1 MAQEKN
7 MRDFSMKRLTT
18 TGTLEDSLKL
28 DSKNR
33 TGALKIKAACFTAAL
48 VFMMLLSSG
57 QAIADYVWYE
67 YQGHEYALTLNWQSW
82 IDNEAVSTKTLGW

>member
-1 MAQEKN
+1 

-18 TGTLEDSLKL
+18 TVTLEDSLKL